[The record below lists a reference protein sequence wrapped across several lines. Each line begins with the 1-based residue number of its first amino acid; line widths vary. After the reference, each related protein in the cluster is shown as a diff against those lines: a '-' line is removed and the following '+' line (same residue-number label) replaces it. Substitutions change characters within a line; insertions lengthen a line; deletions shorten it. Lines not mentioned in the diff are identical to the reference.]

1 MAKIT
6 EEPKITVNNI
16 VLNDAHSMTIRAAI
30 NSFALD
36 LRHDGLGDDAHGK
49 RMTELY
55 LERIKEIN
63 AIIFKES
70 VK

>member
-1 MAKIT
+1 MDNIYK
-6 EEPKITVNNI
+6 EPEITVDGI
-16 VLNDAHSMTIRAAI
+16 ELTDAQSMTLRVAI
-30 NSFALD
+30 NSFAMD